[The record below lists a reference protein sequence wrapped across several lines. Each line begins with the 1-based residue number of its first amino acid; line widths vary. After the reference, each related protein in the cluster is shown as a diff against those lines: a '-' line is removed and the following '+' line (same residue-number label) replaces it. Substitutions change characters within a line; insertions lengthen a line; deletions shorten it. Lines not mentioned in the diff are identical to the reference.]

1 MLLLLLITLLINLL
15 HPSTLF
21 AFVPFVKEIVLF
33 YLKFFKQIQD
43 FTFVNILCLHTLLFQ
58 KVNYYIITKTNE
70 KDTILMSTRVWVPFK
85 ESII

>member
-21 AFVPFVKEIVLF
+21 AFVPFVKEMVLF
-33 YLKFFKQIQD
+33 YLKCFKQIQD